1 MKKIIRPKWM
11 KLLKVLHLLGMLLLC
26 TGMLATTALQ
36 MQPAAQSIAF
46 NFGGNFT
53 RNGGILLLGTGL
65 VYNLF
70 TRYGWKQRWIISKWA
85 ATIVLIAV
93 SVTVQATTVL
103 FMLQLFLLLTI
114 TVLSVY
120 KWQ

>member
-1 MKKIIRPKWM
+1 MKKITNPKWM
-11 KLLKVLHLLGMLLLC
+11 KLLKVVHLLGMLLLC

-36 MQPAAQSIAF
+36 MQSDAQSMVF

-70 TRYGWKQRWIISKWA
+70 TRYGWNRLWIVLKWV
-85 ATIVLIAV
+85 ATIVLIVV
-93 SVTVQATTVL
+93 SVTLPASM
-103 FMLQLFLLLTI
+103 MLIAIQLFLLAAI
-114 TVLSVY
+114 TTVSVY

>member
-1 MKKIIRPKWM
+1 MKKITNPKWM
-11 KLLKVLHLLGMLLLC
+11 KLLKVVHLLGMLLLC

-36 MQPAAQSIAF
+36 MQSDAQSMVF

-70 TRYGWKQRWIISKWA
+70 TRYGWNRLWIVLKWV
-85 ATIVLIAV
+85 ATIVLIVV
-93 SVTVQATTVL
+93 SVTLPASM
-103 FMLQLFLLLTI
+103 MLIVIQLFLLAAI
-114 TVLSVY
+114 TTVSVY

>member
-1 MKKIIRPKWM
+1 MKKITNPKWM
-11 KLLKVLHLLGMLLLC
+11 KLLKVVHLLGMLLLC

-36 MQPAAQSIAF
+36 MQPDAQSMVF

-70 TRYGWKQRWIISKWA
+70 TRYGWNRLWIVLKWV
-85 ATIVLIAV
+85 ATIVLIVV
-93 SVTVQATTVL
+93 SVTLPASMVL
-103 FMLQLFLLLTI
+103 IAIQLFLLAAI
-114 TVLSVY
+114 TTVSVY